1 MKGVSMDKLEKI
13 KKPKRWK
20 YKRYLFH
27 VTDGMKV
34 EKILSEGLIRGG
46 GERKAIAVYMSK
58 NPLSWWEAGK
68 AILRIDTMDLIGE
81 WSDFLSECDEIL
93 YWGDIEKERITLYEP
108 TIIEHIKMINSMQ
121 IPTK

>member
-1 MKGVSMDKLEKI
+1 MEMSKLEKI
-13 KKPKRWK
+13 KKTKRWK

-27 VTDGMKV
+27 VTDGMNV

-46 GERKAIAVYMSK
+46 GERKTFAVYMSK

-81 WSDFLSECDEIL
+81 WSNFSPECDEIL

-108 TIIEHIKMINSMQ
+108 TTIEHIKMINSMQ
-121 IPTK
+121 IQTLQ

>member
-1 MKGVSMDKLEKI
+1 MAELEKI

-27 VTDGMKV
+27 VTDGMNV

-46 GERKAIAVYMSK
+46 GERKAFAVYMSK
-58 NPLSWWEAGK
+58 NPLSWWKAGK
-68 AILRIDTMDLIGE
+68 EILRIDTMDLIGE
-81 WSDFLSECDEIL
+81 WSDFSPECDEIL
-93 YWGDIEKERITLYEP
+93 YWGDIEKERIALYKP
-108 TIIEHIKMINSMQ
+108 TTIEHIKMINSMQ